1 MEQEIHSIE
10 KLKSL
15 LKDDQLEISLKLNA
29 LKQIISMQEDGAP
42 LVPELIN
49 MIKNNRYPEIL
60 SFAIEA
66 LGEIGPASEPAVH
79 IIGNIL
85 ENYKQHNSYDY
96 IHNYAANS
104 LGKIGSNQAVPFLIN
119 ALKDPDSQGP
129 CFPAIHALKNL
140 REKAVSAVSIL
151 QNLRKN
157 KAYSDYFPAIDTALD
172 TIITSGK
179 NNKCL
184 N

>member
-1 MEQEIHSIE
+1 MKKEAYSID
-10 KLKSL
+10 KLRL
-15 LKDDQLEISLKLNA
+15 FLKNDQLEISLKLNA

-60 SFAIEA
+60 SFVIEA
-66 LGEIGPASEPAVH
+66 LGEIGSASKPAVH

-104 LGKIGSNQAVPFLIN
+104 LGKIGSDQAVPFLIN

-129 CFPAIHALKNL
+129 CLPAIHALKGL
-140 REKAVSAVSIL
+140 REKAVSAVPIL
-151 QNLRKN
+151 QDLRKN
-157 KAYSDYFPAIDTALD
+157 KAYSDYFPAIDTALNA
-172 TIITSGK
+172 ITSGK
-179 NNKCL
+179 SNKHM